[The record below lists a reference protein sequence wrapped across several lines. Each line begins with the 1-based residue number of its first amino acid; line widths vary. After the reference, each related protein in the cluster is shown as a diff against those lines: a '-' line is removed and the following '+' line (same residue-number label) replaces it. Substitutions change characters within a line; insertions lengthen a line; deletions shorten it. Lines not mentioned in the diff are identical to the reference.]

1 MTIGHLTP
9 LTELERDALGEVS
22 NIAMAR
28 AANSLRQMVEHE
40 VLLSVPAVEIL
51 SQDQATQ
58 LVAKPDNPN
67 LVAVRQ
73 DFSGAFAGRALL
85 IFPEA
90 NSLELVRAVV
100 GRQLPLEDIVDLED
114 EALAETG
121 NILLNSWVATI
132 ANLLKRGLRMSL
144 PVVVRGDSRHM
155 FETGE
160 TPERLVL
167 FLHIRFEISKKE
179 IRGYVALLMD
189 IPSMDE
195 LRLLI
200 ADFVSSVTQSR
211 LDPGPLEISDLT
223 VLPPE
228 GSTNLA
234 SAINRPRQDCRAT
247 PRGRKPARWHTDG
260 SNPHKP
266 RMRAIRALPG
276 QDCRPSGVTGEITIQ
291 SDDFALIAELVALD
305 GFRMARGTGKLDVL
319 TCVDDADGTD
329 THRRATART
338 QRKKRT
344 CFRSYRLRLHVPS
357 QQR

>member
-1 MTIGHLTP
+1 MIGRINYALSMRRHKRQKSRFQCDGKCTKVGVVRLSVPQAARVDPTESSNNRLVTPGKCVPIVDVLAAQSGTNSSRDRHEVEHRAPPLSGHVFSAMCGVARDHVPMTIGHLTP

-144 PVVVRGDSRHM
+144 PVVIRGDSRHM

-200 ADFVSSVTQSR
+200 ADFVSSVTQKDR
-211 LDPGPLEISDLT
+211 LNPGPLESPT
-223 VLPPE
+223 
-228 GSTNLA
+228 
-234 SAINRPRQDCRAT
+234 
-247 PRGRKPARWHTDG
+247 
-260 SNPHKP
+260 
-266 RMRAIRALPG
+266 
-276 QDCRPSGVTGEITIQ
+276 
-291 SDDFALIAELVALD
+291 
-305 GFRMARGTGKLDVL
+305 
-319 TCVDDADGTD
+319 
-329 THRRATART
+329 
-338 QRKKRT
+338 
-344 CFRSYRLRLHVPS
+344 
-357 QQR
+357 

>member
-1 MTIGHLTP
+1 MSDDSKDHAPMTIGHLTP

-51 SQDQATQ
+51 SQDQASQ

-73 DFSGAFAGRALL
+73 DFSGAFSGRALL

-160 TPERLVL
+160 TPEHLVL

-200 ADFVSSVTQSR
+200 ADFVSSVTRKGR
-211 LDPGPLEISDLT
+211 LDPGPLESPT
-223 VLPPE
+223 
-228 GSTNLA
+228 
-234 SAINRPRQDCRAT
+234 
-247 PRGRKPARWHTDG
+247 
-260 SNPHKP
+260 
-266 RMRAIRALPG
+266 
-276 QDCRPSGVTGEITIQ
+276 
-291 SDDFALIAELVALD
+291 
-305 GFRMARGTGKLDVL
+305 
-319 TCVDDADGTD
+319 
-329 THRRATART
+329 
-338 QRKKRT
+338 
-344 CFRSYRLRLHVPS
+344 
-357 QQR
+357 

>member
-40 VLLSVPAVEIL
+40 VLLSVPAVEM

-211 LDPGPLEISDLT
+211 LDPGPLESPT
-223 VLPPE
+223 
-228 GSTNLA
+228 
-234 SAINRPRQDCRAT
+234 
-247 PRGRKPARWHTDG
+247 
-260 SNPHKP
+260 
-266 RMRAIRALPG
+266 
-276 QDCRPSGVTGEITIQ
+276 
-291 SDDFALIAELVALD
+291 
-305 GFRMARGTGKLDVL
+305 
-319 TCVDDADGTD
+319 
-329 THRRATART
+329 
-338 QRKKRT
+338 
-344 CFRSYRLRLHVPS
+344 
-357 QQR
+357 